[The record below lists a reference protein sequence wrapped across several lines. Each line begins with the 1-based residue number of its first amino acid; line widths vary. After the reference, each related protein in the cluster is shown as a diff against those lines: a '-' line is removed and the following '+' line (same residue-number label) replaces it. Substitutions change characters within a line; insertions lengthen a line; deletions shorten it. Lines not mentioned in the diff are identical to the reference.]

1 MSVDLEYFWQR
12 CRNTISRGPVT
23 LCLRLK
29 EKKAR

>member
-1 MSVDLEYFWQR
+1 MSVDLEHLWPRY
-12 CRNTISRGPVT
+12 RNAISRGPVT